1 MYSPNSTENIEG
13 IRKTEQY
20 TYFFMFVISSIPF
33 DLLIPSQIGIIN
45 GFGYRS
51 DHLVHDRF

>member
-33 DLLIPSQIGIIN
+33 LLIPSQIGIIN